1 MAINFKDLK
10 RGSSDSFEKLR
21 QEVEKTNSNKYS
33 KDERYWE
40 PTVDKDGN
48 GSAII
53 RFLPACEGEEIP
65 FVKYFDHGFKGPTGR
80 WYINLS
86 RTTLGEDDPVSELNS
101 RLWNS
106 SKDDESPARKMARAQ
121 RRQLHYVS
129 NILVVR
135 DPGNASNEG
144 KVFLYRYGAKIWK
157 KLNDIMHPEFEG
169 DEAINPFD
177 MWTGANFRL
186 LIKKESGYRS
196 YESSKFESAKPV
208 ADSDEAIEK
217 IWSKTYPLLP
227 EVAPNK
233 FKSYEELQANL
244 RSVIGNSADLILGE
258 TSTEEPTRHAN
269 PPVASK
275 EPVKPATTSTSTNAT
290 EADAPWN
297 EAASQS
303 ISDEE
308 EDEALKFFKDIA
320 G

>member
-1 MAINFKDLK
+1 MAINFRDLK
-10 RGSSDSFEKLR
+10 RSSTDSFEKLR
-21 QEVEKTNSNKYS
+21 KEVEKTNSNKYS

-40 PTVDKDGN
+40 PTVDKEGN

-80 WYINLS
+80 WFINLS
-86 RTTLGEDDPVSELNS
+86 RTTLGEEDPVSVLNS
-101 RLWNS
+101 KLWNS
-106 SKDDESPARKMARAQ
+106 TKDDESPARKMARAQ
-121 RRQLHYVS
+121 KRQLHYVS

-135 DPGNASNEG
+135 DPGNAANEG

-186 LIKKESGYRS
+186 LIKKENGFRS
-196 YESSKFESAKPV
+196 YESSKFESVKPI

-217 IWSKTYPLLP
+217 IWSHNYPLLP

-233 FKSYEELQANL
+233 FKSYQELENEL

-258 TSTEEPTRHAN
+258 TSPEPQHAN
-269 PPVASK
+269 PTATKKEEPVAK
-275 EPVKPATTSTSTNAT
+275 AAPTTTT
-290 EADAPWN
+290 EVDASWN
-297 EAASQS
+297 DAASAS

-308 EDEALKFFKDIA
+308 EDEALAFFKDIA

>member
-10 RGSSDSFEKLR
+10 RGSADSFEKLR
-21 QEVEKTNSNKYS
+21 QEVEKSNSNKYS

-86 RTTLGEDDPVSELNS
+86 RTTLGEEDPVSVLNS
-101 RLWNS
+101 KLWNS
-106 SKDDESPARKMARAQ
+106 SKDDESDARKMARAQ

-129 NILVVR
+129 NIKVVR
-135 DPGNASNEG
+135 DPGNVANEG

-157 KLNDIMHPEFEG
+157 KVNDIMHPEFEG
-169 DEAINPFD
+169 DEPVNPFD
-177 MWTGANFRL
+177 MWSGANFRL
-186 LIKKESGYRS
+186 IIKKENGYRS
-196 YESSKFESAKPV
+196 YESSKFESPKAV
-208 ADSDEAIEK
+208 ADSDEEIEK
-217 IWSKTYPLLP
+217 IWSQTYPLLP

-233 FKSYEELQANL
+233 FKTYQELEANL

-258 TSTEEPTRHAN
+258 TDSAAAPAQQSAPR
-269 PPVASK
+269 PV
-275 EPVKPATTSTSTNAT
+275 ETSTPVTTQQKS
-290 EADAPWN
+290 EDKLADQV
-297 EAASQS
+297 AAAQSS
-303 ISDEE
+303 ISDDE
-308 EDEALKFFKDIA
+308 EDEAMAFFKDIA

>member
-10 RGSSDSFEKLR
+10 RGSADSFEKLR

-33 KDERYWE
+33 TDERYWS

-65 FVKYFDHGFKGPTGR
+65 FTKYFDHGFKGPTGR

-86 RTTLGEDDPVSELNS
+86 RTTLGEEDPVSVLNS
-101 RLWNS
+101 KLWNS

-135 DPGNASNEG
+135 DPGNAANEG

-157 KLNDIMHPEFEG
+157 KVNDVMHPEFEG
-169 DEAINPFD
+169 DEAVNPFD
-177 MWTGANFRL
+177 MWAGANFRL
-186 LIKKESGYRS
+186 LIKKENGFRS
-196 YESSKFESAKPV
+196 YESSKFESSKPI

-217 IWSKTYPLLP
+217 IWSQTYPLLP

-233 FKSYEELQANL
+233 FKTYQELETAL

-258 TSTEEPTRHAN
+258 TDSTAAPVQHNNTVQQSAPAARTPMPTVEKS
-269 PPVASK
+269 VA
-275 EPVKPATTSTSTNAT
+275 ET
-290 EADAPWN
+290 EAPFN
-297 EAASQS
+297 TVVQS

-308 EDEALKFFKDIA
+308 EDEAMAFFKDIA

>member
-10 RGSSDSFEKLR
+10 RGSADSFEKLR

-33 KDERYWE
+33 TDERYWN

-65 FVKYFDHGFKGPTGR
+65 FTKYFDHGFKGPTGR

-86 RTTLGEDDPVSELNS
+86 RTTLGEEDPVSVLNS
-101 RLWNS
+101 KLWNS

-135 DPGNASNEG
+135 DPGNAANEG

-157 KLNDIMHPEFEG
+157 KVNDVMHPEFEG
-169 DEAINPFD
+169 DEAVNPFD

-186 LIKKESGYRS
+186 IIKKENGFRS
-196 YESSKFESAKPV
+196 YESSKFESSKPI

-217 IWSKTYPLLP
+217 IWSQTYPLYP
-227 EVAPNK
+227 EVAPSK
-233 FKSYEELQANL
+233 FKTYQELEAQL

-258 TSTEEPTRHAN
+258 TDSTAAPVATQSKPAEATQSPIKKEEPVSTEKTLAQKVDE
-269 PPVASK
+269 VQ
-275 EPVKPATTSTSTNAT
+275 STSLG
-290 EADAPWN
+290 D
-297 EAASQS
+297 
-303 ISDEE
+303 D
-308 EDEALKFFKDIA
+308 EDEAMAWFKSIA
-320 G
+320 E